1 LKLGTSSIEVS
12 ALALGADLIGT
23 KIDRDQSFLLFEAI
37 AIGSAR
43 HALTSATKSR
53 LRQACEFLLEHLERH
68 ALDVF
73 AISLGTTLQGI
84 KRSAKTLNLLR
95 SSGDRQSRSV
105 GEHSVWPLG
114 RKPR

>member
-37 AIGSAR
+37 ALASGSAR
-43 HALTSATKSR
+43 HVLTSVIKISVAPTGTPLSVTLWTPLRLVWAQLSR
-53 LRQACEFLLEHLERH
+53 
-68 ALDVF
+68 
-73 AISLGTTLQGI
+73 GI
-84 KRSAKTLNLLR
+84 KRNAKTLNLLR
-95 SSGDRQSRSV
+95 SSADRQSPSV
-105 GEHSVWPLG
+105 GEHSFWPPG